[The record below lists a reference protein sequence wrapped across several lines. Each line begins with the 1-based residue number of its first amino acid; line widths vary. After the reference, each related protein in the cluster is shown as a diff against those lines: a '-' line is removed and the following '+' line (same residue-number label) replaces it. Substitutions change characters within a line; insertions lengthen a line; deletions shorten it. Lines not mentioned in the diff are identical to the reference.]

1 MMREFKKY
9 DEYKESGIEWM
20 DNIPKNW
27 DILEN
32 KYIFRYRKNYKNREE
47 DTPVL
52 SLTINGV
59 KLKKELS
66 FGKSTESYI
75 GHQLVYPGELVFTPR
90 DFDQTPI
97 LSGVSKDYGCISNL
111 YFVLDSNE
119 RAINEYINYYW
130 WGLKYGYDYFRNFS
144 TGLRYSFNRAE
155 FDRIPFICPSI
166 VEQKNILKFLDLKTA
181 KLDKIINKKE
191 KLIDHLEKYKKSV
204 ITEAVTKGKLGDKYI
219 NEDGELVD
227 EIEMKDSGVEWL
239 GEIPVYWDI
248 KKVKHSFQV
257 INGSTPK
264 TSNESYWD
272 GNIVW
277 ITPADLDDNKK
288 YISNSSRKITFE
300 GLNSCSTNL
309 IPKNNLII
317 SSRAPIGYIS
327 INKVEVS
334 TNQGCKSLVKISD
347 ENTEFY
353 YYYFLSI
360 RKVLNYYG
368 NGTTFTELSAADLS
382 QVDIISLNKN
392 IQNIIINYLSEKTEE
407 IDDFINKT
415 KKSIDKYKEYKKS
428 LIFEAVTGKIDLR
441 DYELEG
447 GEEIAE
453 HNNSR

>member
-1 MMREFKKY
+1 MMREYKRY
-9 DEYKESGIEWM
+9 DEYKDSNIEWIGE
-20 DNIPKNW
+20 IPKSWSQSKYKYYFYSSMGNTILKEDLIVDGSIPIYSATESDDIFGYINNANVLLNKNDFVIPARGNSIGNVTLVTDDKATCTQTTIYSKKVNKINSKYIYYYLDGLKDYLFNFTRTAIPQITVKQVSNN
-27 DILEN
+27 DIL
-32 KYIFRYRKNYKNREE
+32 
-47 DTPVL
+47 V
-52 SLTINGV
+52 
-59 KLKKELS
+59 
-66 FGKSTESYI
+66 
-75 GHQLVYPGELVFTPR
+75 
-90 DFDQTPI
+90 
-97 LSGVSKDYGCISNL
+97 
-111 YFVLDSNE
+111 
-119 RAINEYINYYW
+119 
-130 WGLKYGYDYFRNFS
+130 
-144 TGLRYSFNRAE
+144 
-155 FDRIPFICPSI
+155 PSRQ
-166 VEQKNILKFLDLKTA
+166 EQQKIASFLDKKTA
-181 KLDKIINKKE
+181 EIDEIINKKE
-191 KLIDHLEKYKKSV
+191 SLIDHLEKYKKSV
-204 ITEAVTKGKLGDKYI
+204 ITEAVTKSKVGNKYI
-219 NEDGELVD
+219 NEDGELVN
-227 EIEMKDSGVEWL
+227 EIEMKDSGVEWI
-239 GEIPVYWDI
+239 GEIPEYWDI